1 MDKTTKLGVYYIYTV
16 RAVVGDFA
24 SSFAPSSSL
33 RCSMVPTVK
42 LANTN
47 AGINVT
53 WNKINGATTYTI
65 IRKEYNAS
73 TGKWSDWNYSVKNIT
88 GTNYVDTTTKLG
100 VTYIYTVAA
109 VGNGITSNFVA
120 TSALKF
126 DPIPTV
132 TIGTATNGI
141 RVNWNA
147 INGADSY
154 IIYKKTYNAKTGKW
168 SAWTTVAQN
177 YKGTT
182 VVDTSAVNGTYY
194 MYTVRA
200 TKGTFNSSFTQS
212 NVVKY
217 VK

>member
-1 MDKTTKLGVYYIYTV
+1 MSPASGVTGTSYVDKT
-16 RAVVGDFA
+16 A
-24 SSFAPSSSL
+24 
-33 RCSMVPTVK
+33 
-42 LANTN
+42 
-47 AGINVT
+47 
-53 WNKINGATTYTI
+53 
-65 IRKEYNAS
+65 
-73 TGKWSDWNYSVKNIT
+73 
-88 GTNYVDTTTKLG
+88 KLG

-168 SAWTTVAQN
+168 GTWTTVAQN

-182 VVDTSAVNGTYY
+182 VVDTSAAAV
-194 MYTVRA
+194 
-200 TKGTFNSSFTQS
+200 TQ
-212 NVVKY
+212 VWKY
-217 VK
+217 VGELIFNMLVLVGTIKMADRVVREMMGL